1 MASGKNKLKDLG
13 KHTPLNKAAVILLN
27 SKYKRVHKLT
37 VRYIDDR
44 SVDNLHKLRI
54 SFRRLRFSLENFE
67 SCYKKSEVKYLLKCI
82 KKLQDILGE
91 IRDLD
96 VLSGNLDKLGFQ
108 FSEEESN
115 KLLLKIALEKEKI
128 EALAASELILF
139 SNDHKVNIFFK

>member
-1 MASGKNKLKDLG
+1 VASGKNKLKGLG
-13 KHTPLNKAAVILLN
+13 KHTPLNKAAAVLLY

-37 VRYIDDR
+37 LRYIEDR

-67 SCYKKSEVKYLLKCI
+67 PCYKKEEVKYLLKSI

-96 VLSGNLDKLGFQ
+96 VLSGNLDTLGFHL
-108 FSEEESN
+108 SEDGTNE
-115 KLLLKIALEKEKI
+115 LLKKIEQEKERI
-128 EALAASELILF
+128 EALASSELILF
-139 SNDHKVNIFFK
+139 TNDHKVSKFFS